1 MSINK
6 FCIFLAIA
14 FSLCIALNA
23 QTSRGTVTGIVTD
36 QSAAAVVNAGVDL
49 RNTATNVVRTT
60 MSNEAGLY
68 RFDAVDPGEYQ
79 VSVTS
84 SGFNAARTS
93 PFNVAAGQVASVDMH
108 LTIGEVKNV
117 VEVTAEAVQLQTES
131 PVRGGTLTSTSVTQ
145 LPIANRNSVTLALTL
160 PGVSSNA
167 KGFGVGT
174 FAVNGSR
181 GRSNNFLLDG
191 TENNDISV
199 AGQAFQITNP
209 DVVQETS
216 VQTSNFDAEY
226 GRAGGAVVNV
236 ITKSGTNEF
245 HGTTSYLLDSTIDDS
260 ISSLQAQD
268 PAVLKRGHPPSG
280 TEQIWAGTVGGR
292 IIKDRTFFFV
302 GYQEDRQTSSQSQTV
317 TVPSPAGRAALN
329 SLFPKGSNKNVD
341 IFNQVTAGVDATS
354 QFFPIALG
362 NGRPDIQFG
371 TAAFAFPSKF
381 TDHQLTYK
389 IDHRI
394 TDNDL
399 LSGRYAYDDQINPV
413 ASVSFPGFDTSQK
426 NRYQNA
432 VIAET
437 HIFSP
442 RLTNEIRLPYN
453 RIALS
458 FPIDPQNPLGLT
470 LPTFDISGINSFIS
484 QAFGIQTNLPQ
495 GRIANNY
502 GLQDTITYTRGAHSI
517 RAGLDLLD
525 QRSRQF
531 APIVQRG
538 LLSYR
543 ASTGYTAFANFV
555 DDFGGSNGA
564 AERDFGNAAY
574 YPKLFRQQYFVQ
586 DRWRASQSL
595 TLTLGVRY
603 EYFGLP
609 INAVRTPAYTG
620 LFNVDPVTLQGPY
633 TLPNKVEADKNNF
646 SPAVGIAYSPS
657 FTSGW
662 LGKLFGDRKSVIR
675 TGYQIGYDSFF
686 NNIASNAQT
695 SSPNVVAT
703 LTNSIISST
712 APRGLANLTASLP
725 LTPRPLSPLDSQN
738 LVIKNLVNPYYQK
751 ASFGVQ
757 RELPGNFVLDMS
769 YVWTKGTKLFIN
781 EDLNPLVPAS
791 LRITP
796 PNTPASTPLS
806 GRLDSIQGSRL
817 IRTNGGSS
825 YYNAGQAN
833 LTRRFSKGFLSTLSY
848 THAKLIDYGSEI
860 FASGNYTTQ
869 QSAVPTIFGG
879 LPREKAPSLFDRP
892 NRLAVT
898 FVYELPFYRG
908 QPGAIGKLLG
918 GWELS
923 GIYTYESGVPYT
935 ITNGVDADGIGGN
948 FDRPDFNPNGQKH
961 VRAVANSSSPTGYV
975 NPDANNAPIDPKTA
989 QFIQVA
995 ANTGRTG
1002 NLGRNTERT
1011 NPTDNLNA
1019 NILKRVKLTE
1029 RFSLEFRTEFYN
1041 ILNHPQFG
1049 NLSVSPFSPGSAG
1062 SIGANVA
1069 TTPAGRFQNETFLD
1083 GGQRVIRY
1091 QLKIV
1096 F

>member
-1 MSINK
+1 MRINK
-6 FCIFLAIA
+6 FCVFLAIA
-14 FSLCIALNA
+14 LSLCIAANA
-23 QTSRGTVTGIVTD
+23 QTSRGTVTGLVTD
-36 QSAAAVVNAGVDL
+36 QSAAAIVNANVEL
-49 RNTATNVVRTT
+49 RNIATNVVRSST
-60 MSNEAGLY
+60 SNEAGLY
-68 RFDAVDPGEYQ
+68 RFDAVDPGQYE

-84 SGFNAARTS
+84 TGFSAARTNA
-93 PFNVAAGQVASVDMH
+93 FTVAAGQVASLDVR

-117 VEVTAEAVQLQTES
+117 VDVTTEAVQLQTES
-131 PVRGGTLTSTSVTQ
+131 PVRGGTLNSTSITQ
-145 LPIANRNSVTLALTL
+145 LPIANRNPVTLSLTL
-160 PGVSSNA
+160 PGVSSNT

-174 FAVNGSR
+174 FVVNGSR

-245 HGTTSYLLDSTIDDS
+245 HGTASYLLDSTIDDS
-260 ISSLQAQD
+260 ISSLQGQD
-268 PAVLKRGHPPSG
+268 PEVLKRGHPPAG
-280 TEQIWAGTVGGR
+280 TEQIWAGTFGGR
-292 IIKDRTFFFV
+292 IIKDRTFFFA
-302 GYQEDRQTSSQSQTV
+302 GYQEDRQTSSLSQTV
-317 TVPSPAGRAALN
+317 TVPSPAGRATLN
-329 SLFPKGSNKNVD
+329 SLFPKGTNKNVD
-341 IFNQVTAGVDATS
+341 IFNQVTGGTDATS
-354 QFFPIALG
+354 QFFPIALA

-371 TAAFAFPSKF
+371 TAAFSYPYKY
-381 TDHQLTYK
+381 TDHQLTFK

-394 TDNDL
+394 SDNDL
-399 LSGRYAYDDQINPV
+399 LSGRYAYDDQIFPV
-413 ASVSFPGFDTSQK
+413 ASVSYPGFNTSNK

-453 RIALS
+453 RIAISVPL
-458 FPIDPQNPLGLT
+458 DPQNPLGLT
-470 LPTFDISGINSFIS
+470 LPTYDISGINSFIT

-538 LLSYR
+538 LLTYR
-543 ASTGYTAFANFV
+543 PSSGYTAFANFV
-555 DDFGGSNGA
+555 DDFGGSNGGA
-564 AERDFGNAAY
+564 QRDFGNAAY

-609 INAVRTPAYTG
+609 INSIRTPAYTG
-620 LFNVDPVTLQGPY
+620 LFNVDPVTLQGPFSQ
-633 TLPNKVEADKNNF
+633 PNSVEGDKNNF
-646 SPAVGIAYSPS
+646 SPAIGIAYSPS

-662 LGKLFGDRKSVIR
+662 MGKIFGDRKSVFR
-675 TGYQIGYDSFF
+675 SGYQIGYDSFF

-703 LTNSIISST
+703 LVTSIAAGTS
-712 APRGLANLTASLP
+712 RGLGNLSGSLP
-725 LTPRPLSPLDSQN
+725 TTPRPLTPLDSQN

-751 ASFGVQ
+751 ASFGIQ
-757 RELPGNFVLDMS
+757 RELPGNFVLDMA
-769 YVWTKGTKLFIN
+769 YVWTKGTKLFVN

-796 PNTPASTPLS
+796 ANTPATTPLS
-806 GRLDSIQGSRL
+806 GRLDNLQGSRI

-825 YYNAGQAN
+825 YYDAAQLH
-833 LTRRFSKGFLSTLSY
+833 LTRRFSKGFQTSLGY
-848 THAKLIDYGSEI
+848 THSKLIDYGSEI
-860 FASGNYTTQ
+860 FSSGNYTTQ

-879 LPREKAPSLFDRP
+879 LPREKAPSFFDRP

-898 FVYELPFYRG
+898 FVYQLPFYRS
-908 QPGAIGKLLG
+908 QPGTAGKLLG

-923 GIYTYESGVPYT
+923 GIYTYESGLPYT

-948 FDRPDFNPNGQKH
+948 LDRPDFNPNGQKH
-961 VRAVANSSSPTGYV
+961 VRAVASNSSPTGYV

-989 QFIQVA
+989 QFIQVPSGS
-995 ANTGRTG
+995 GRTG

-1049 NLSVSPFSPGSAG
+1049 LLSVSPFSPSSAG
-1062 SIGANVA
+1062 SVGANVA